1 VGKDNSSNS
10 KNLTDFLHSTESRD
24 STVSTDSVD
33 PLDSNN
39 SAMES
44 VRNKLKK
51 ELEELDEELN
61 HKLPKEIQKARE
73 FGDLRENAEYKAAL
87 ERQSIVQARIMQI
100 RQRLSEMDSID
111 ISKLPK
117 DRIAYGSEVVLYDID
132 RDEKI
137 TYRLVTSEESD
148 PDKGLISTSSPIG
161 QALMGREEG
170 DEVKVKTPKGLRN
183 FEISRLTTIHELGE

>member
-1 VGKDNSSNS
+1 M
-10 KNLTDFLHSTESRD
+10 E
-24 STVSTDSVD
+24 TVK
-33 PLDSNN
+33 
-39 SAMES
+39 E
-44 VRNKLKK
+44 KLKS

-111 ISKLPK
+111 VSKLPT
-117 DRIAYGSEVVLYDID
+117 DRIAYGSEVVLYDLD

-161 QALMGREEG
+161 QALMGKEEG
-170 DEVKVKTPKGLRN
+170 DEVTVKTPKGIRN
-183 FEISRLTTIHELGE
+183 FEISRLTTIHEQGE